1 MFTVNRLTRVPRLT
15 ITPSFGRN
23 FYFLR
28 NRKWFRMEYTWR
40 TACVMQMVAGLLG
53 LKNEKVP
60 TACVLRYLF
69 ESAKG
74 ARDRQEEVQ
83 WHNVYAWGKTAET
96 CCAHLSK
103 GALLFV
109 EGEVRQIQTSK
120 KSENSSPM
128 TIVHAHQIRF
138 LKTNKGRTLDNF
150 GPARNHDAVAH
161 R

>member
-1 MFTVNRLTRVPRLT
+1 MKTMNRVFLIGNLGHEPELRESENGQYFARL
-15 ITPSFGRN
+15 N
-23 FYFLR
+23 
-28 NRKWFRMEYTWR
+28 
-40 TACVMQMVAGLLG
+40 VA
-53 LKNEKVP
+53 
-60 TACVLRYLF
+60 THRYIG
-69 ESAKG
+69 KG
-74 ARDRQEEVQ
+74 EDRQEEVQ